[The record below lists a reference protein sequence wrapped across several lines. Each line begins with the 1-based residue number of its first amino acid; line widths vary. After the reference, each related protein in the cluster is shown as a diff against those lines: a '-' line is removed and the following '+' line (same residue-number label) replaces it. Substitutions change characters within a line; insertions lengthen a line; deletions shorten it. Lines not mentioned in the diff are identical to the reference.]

1 MRPFNRDAADKVN
14 AVCKEEG
21 KKAIERVEGQKR
33 VEMFA
38 DHCNSMNLR
47 AERARLAVGP
57 SQCALLTKYLEG
69 DTNRSSRVDLEER
82 KEKYAEGINKKRKI
96 TKSEQNSCGA
106 DVPAKMDGGI
116 TIRNLQVKYDT
127 QIKAE
132 IIFRGIKLDKL
143 YKDLKHKEKV
153 DYLRLDEMKNL
164 VAQGKAR
171 DGIKPGDV
179 KYIVPCSAEMVALV
193 TAINRNE

>member
-1 MRPFNRDAADKVN
+1 M
-14 AVCKEEG
+14 
-21 KKAIERVEGQKR
+21 
-33 VEMFA
+33 
-38 DHCNSMNLR
+38 
-47 AERARLAVGP
+47 
-57 SQCALLTKYLEG
+57 
-69 DTNRSSRVDLEER
+69 
-82 KEKYAEGINKKRKI
+82 
-96 TKSEQNSCGA
+96 
-106 DVPAKMDGGI
+106 
-116 TIRNLQVKYDT
+116 KYDA

-132 IIFRGIKLDKL
+132 IIFQGIKLNKP

-193 TAINRNE
+193 TVINRNE